1 MHAQTITA
9 YTVHQVFF
17 SIMKMPKYLER
28 RMENRCIK
36 TTEKSLYSDKRI
48 DENNYYGKK

>member
-1 MHAQTITA
+1 
-9 YTVHQVFF
+9 
-17 SIMKMPKYLER
+17 MKMPKHLER